1 MHPAPGQAEGN
12 PIVDAEPSTIQQR
25 RRQCQLPSRSY
36 TARPTGV
43 ISTVAVGI
51 NVAHRP
57 DHQHGAVVTQSGY
70 SYQGIRNDAA
80 SFAQASRNR
89 YAAQLIYPPR
99 TSQIHTD
106 NNINIAASLTS
117 LFPFGKHSSSH
128 LASVSQMGIRPCT
141 FRLPTTHRCPRSWLG
156 HRLCGCWDQDLVA
169 NSADKCHISGVTV
182 RSTLHTCG
190 PAPKPGRKVARWD
203 QTRTFLG

>member
-43 ISTVAVGI
+43 ISTVAAGI

-106 NNINIAASLTS
+106 NNINIGGFVDIVVSFRETFVVSLGLGEPDGNPPMYLSPPDYTPVPTQLVGPS
-117 LFPFGKHSSSH
+117 AMRLLGSGSG
-128 LASVSQMGIRPCT
+128 SQ
-141 FRLPTTHRCPRSWLG
+141 
-156 HRLCGCWDQDLVA
+156 LCGQVPHQRRD
-169 NSADKCHISGVTV
+169 
-182 RSTLHTCG
+182 STKYAAHVWACT
-190 PAPKPGRKVARWD
+190 
-203 QTRTFLG
+203 